1 MTRRRATR
9 LMLALLIGGLVLA
22 DGSQVSAQMGPGMM
36 GGQGMMGQGQAAQMP
51 MPQAAAVIQQLAE
64 RLAQGKRLEGE
75 KAERLRRLTDQL
87 VAAAGRMSGGMG
99 GGGMM
104 GGMMGGGMMGQAAGQ
119 MDELSRILA
128 QIAELVREP

>member
-1 MTRRRATR
+1 MARRHATR
-9 LMLALLIGGLVLA
+9 LMLALLVGGLVLA
-22 DGSQVSAQMGPGMM
+22 DGSQVLAQMGPGMM
-36 GGQGMMGQGQAAQMP
+36 GGQGMMGQGQAASMP
-51 MPQAAAVIQQLAE
+51 MPQAAAIIQQLAE

-75 KAERLRRLTDQL
+75 KAERLRHLTDQL

-119 MDELSRILA
+119 MDEVSRILA
-128 QIAELVREP
+128 QISDLLRGQ

>member
-1 MTRRRATR
+1 METRWAAFTA
-9 LMLALLIGGLVLA
+9 MVIFVLAL
-22 DGSQVSAQMGPGMM
+22 GSAPLEAPAQMGPGMM
-36 GGQGMMGQGQAAQMP
+36 GGQGSMMGQGQAAPMP
-51 MPQAAAVIQQLAE
+51 MPQAAAIIQQLAE

-128 QIAELVREP
+128 QISDLLRGQ